1 MKKLLAAVTIATW
14 LIAHRYS
21 KPLRLVSE
29 SMAEI
34 GKGRFDYRI
43 AENRT
48 DEFGELYRAFDA
60 MAESLGKIGYACD
73 IALSGKA
80 AVERMDKGGYEIVV
94 TDLVMPGGAGGLEV
108 DVVLCLGFLYHT
120 LRYNE
125 LWHGIRQTGAQHLVL
140 DTQAHGM
147 FVQVGSL
154 PIPLD
159 DGRFANRSVL
169 FGPDGTQ
176 RATYDKIHLF
186 DADIAGLNA
195 YRESATYKG
204 GEQAVTAPLG
214 QFTLGFSICY
224 DMRFPRLYN
233 ALANGG
239 ANLIAVPAAFTV
251 PTGQAHW
258 HVLLRARA
266 IETGSFVIAAA
277 QGGSHPNG
285 RSTYGHSLIIDPW
298 GKVIAELDHDRPGVL
313 VADIDPAAVTEA
325 RGRVPAL
332 ANARDFAAPALQR

>member
-1 MKKLLAAVTIATW
+1 MKIAAIQMCSGLDPEANLAALKPLLAEAAAAGAAYALTPEVTMIFPENREQLKSVAAPFEGHPQLAAV
-14 LIAHRYS
+14 
-21 KPLRLVSE
+21 
-29 SMAEI
+29 
-34 GKGRFDYRI
+34 
-43 AENRT
+43 
-48 DEFGELYRAFDA
+48 GELA
-60 MAESLGKIGYACD
+60 
-73 IALSGKA
+73 
-80 AVERMDKGGYEIVV
+80 
-94 TDLVMPGGAGGLEV
+94 
-108 DVVLCLGFLYHT
+108 
-120 LRYNE
+120 
-125 LWHGIRQTGAQHLVL
+125 RQHK
-140 DTQAHGM
+140 M

-154 PIPLD
+154 PIPLE

-169 FGPDGTQ
+169 FGPEGAQ
-176 RATYDKIHLF
+176 VATYDKIHLF

-204 GEQAVTAPLG
+204 GEKAVTTSLG
-214 QFTLGFSICY
+214 PFTLGFSICY

-233 ALANGG
+233 ALANAG

-266 IETGSFVIAAA
+266 IETGSYVIAAA

-313 VADIDPAAVTEA
+313 VAEIDPAAVTEA

-332 ANARDFAAPALQR
+332 ANARDFASPALQR